1 MVLTTHPVSGT
12 NERFAFGSQVTAY
25 EIGGLPQGEH
35 AVIAEFP
42 DQGWRILRWNAAMA
56 WKLDRKLYQPRCRRS
71 GVARAVA
78 HYRLIDWER
87 SDRAQP

>member
-12 NERFAFGSQVTAY
+12 NESIAFGSQVTAY

-42 DQGWRILRWNAAMA
+42 DQGWRILRWNAA
-56 WKLDRKLYQPRCRRS
+56 WHGNWTGNYISLD
-71 GVARAVA
+71 AAVQA
-78 HYRLIDWER
+78 LREQLLTPL
-87 SDRAQP
+87 S